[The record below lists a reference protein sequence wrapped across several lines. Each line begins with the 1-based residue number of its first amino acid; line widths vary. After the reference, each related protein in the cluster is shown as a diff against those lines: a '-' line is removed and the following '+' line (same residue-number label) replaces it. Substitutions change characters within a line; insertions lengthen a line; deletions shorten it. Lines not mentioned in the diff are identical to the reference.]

1 MIQSEL
7 EELMVKYQITV
18 KKFICKKCSHVV
30 VFHTDM
36 SVEKPGVCSVCKGKD
51 FQEKRSTA

>member
-1 MIQSEL
+1 MA
-7 EELMVKYQITV
+7 KYQVTV
-18 KKFICKKCSHVV
+18 KKFICKKCNHVV

-36 SVEKPGVCSVCKGKD
+36 SVEKPEVCSVCKGKD